1 MTDESTPGA
10 TPAPVSESQPGI
22 AYPDIRYA
30 WYVAALLLA
39 VYILSYVDRY
49 ILSLLIE
56 PIKASLDLTDF
67 QIGLLIGPAFV
78 ILFVTVGLPIGWLV
92 DRKSRTAILST
103 GIAVWSVMTAACGLA
118 NSFLSLFLVRV
129 GVGIGETTAA
139 PCAFSLFGDYF
150 PKHIR
155 PRAVALFMLGAPAG
169 AGVTYIIGG
178 QLFEMIA
185 AAPPVVLPLVGELMA
200 WQTAF
205 LIVGIPGLLIA
216 ALVRLTVREPKRQET
231 LADRTAGPT
240 IGEAV
245 AYMRAHAPSYAAVF
259 CGIIGVT
266 AIGSASFWMP
276 ALYERTWGW
285 GVGQSGLVIGA
296 VLISSGILGT
306 TLAGHIA
313 ATLIKRGVHHAPYL
327 TVFGGCLL
335 MTPFAALFPLMP
347 SPWLASALLFIYFLG
362 MSIASGT
369 SPSCIIAITPG
380 ELRGQ
385 ATVVFFFVINLFGAL
400 VGPTVTGLL
409 TDMMGDPADLKYS
422 LAIVALVFGV
432 FMNVVLWLGFARFK
446 QSADE
451 LAGRG

>member
-1 MTDESTPGA
+1 M
-10 TPAPVSESQPGI
+10 SETLGSGSQQQKLPI
-22 AYPDIRYA
+22 LFPDIRYA
-30 WYVAALLLA
+30 WYVAALMLL

-56 PIKASLDLTDF
+56 PIKATLGLTDF

-92 DRKSRTAILST
+92 DRKNRTAILSI

-118 NSFLSLFLVRV
+118 NSFVSLFLVRI

-150 PKHIR
+150 PKTIR

-178 QLFEMIA
+178 QVFEMIA
-185 AAPPVVLPLVGELMA
+185 AAPPVVLPVVGELFA

-205 LIVGIPGLLIA
+205 LLVGLPGVLVA
-216 ALVRLTVREPKRQET
+216 ALVWFTVREPKRQET
-231 LADRTAGPT
+231 LAERTAGPS
-240 IGEAV
+240 IREAV
-245 AYMRAHAPSYAAVF
+245 DYMRAHKASYAAVF
-259 CGIIGVT
+259 GGIIGVT
-266 AIGSASFWMP
+266 ATGSASFWMP

-285 GVGQSGLVIGA
+285 GVGQSGIVIG
-296 VLISSGILGT
+296 LILITSGIIGT

-313 ATLIKRGVHHAPYL
+313 AQLIKRGVHNAPYY

-335 MTPFAALFPLMP
+335 MFPFATIFPLMP
-347 SPWLASALLFIYFLG
+347 SAELASVMLFIYFLG

-385 ATVVFFFVINLFGAL
+385 ATVVFFFVINLFGSL
-400 VGPTVTGLL
+400 VGPPMVGLI
-409 TDMMGDPADLKYS
+409 TDAMGDPTDLKYG
-422 LAIVALVFGV
+422 LAIVALVFGI
-432 FMNVVLWLGFARFK
+432 FMNVVLWLGFNSFK
-446 QSADE
+446 QSANA
-451 LAGRG
+451 LAER